1 MTEDGKKVHEFIK
14 EIRRFSEEL
23 TLLLRTVEP
32 LMNEERWIT
41 ATGNTTYA
49 SSSNSLQNAKKWYPF
64 DLFRFY
70 LNPKYPLILAFV
82 SIILEE
88 DKGSD
93 ESPKTPITEPLVTA
107 GYFVFDNKE
116 DTNPSNGNYSWAR
129 WYGLKE
135 NRIDDGRIWQEDFK
149 DEICITQEQWKQFK
163 EYWDNTYYADL
174 TIEAFSKILGK
185 DIKIPEGIETEKKPD
200 DDEANQIVAD
210 EFYDTIKAM
219 KQKNPFR
226 SFKCFGYPLTS
237 VTNAADVESKIVKPL
252 LDLLPK

>member
-1 MTEDGKKVHEFIK
+1 MTEDGNKVQEFIK

-41 ATGNTTYA
+41 ATGNTAYA
-49 SSSNSLQNAKKWYPF
+49 SSSYSLQNAKRWYPF

-88 DKGSD
+88 DKWMG
-93 ESPKTPITEPLVTA
+93 EPKTPINEPLVTA

-116 DTNPSNGNYSWAR
+116 DTNLNGNYWWAR
-129 WYGLKE
+129 WYELME
-135 NRIDDGRIWQEDFK
+135 NRIDDGRIWQEDCK
-149 DEICITQEQWKQFK
+149 DEIRIPQEQWKQFD
-163 EYWDNTYYADL
+163 EYWQKTEYEDL
-174 TIEAFSKILGK
+174 TIEAISKILRK
-185 DIKIPEGIETEKKPD
+185 DITIPEGIETEKNLD
-200 DDEANQIVAD
+200 DNLANQNVAD
-210 EFYDTIKAM
+210 EFYEAVKAM
-219 KQKNPFR
+219 KQKNPFH
-226 SFKCFGYPLTS
+226 SFKCFGYPLIS